1 MDHPSLFKVF
11 TLPSLVLLMWFVR
24 KVLPESFLQ
33 VSPLQRVGHCR
44 CWLRLPQSHRRS
56 HHRPIGPN
64 PSHVTRSGMI
74 TLTGWIFKGPPRW
87 MRVRACR
94 APRAQSTESWCHAR
108 ALGCPARHH
117 WRTGKDPEMTQGSS
131 GTIWDMKEIQPKAQS
146 PPTPEKT
153 LAWEPLECFRFHPHE
168 PMIFLEVGITLIPYS
183 LLHPPMD
190 IWHIGGGAL
199 LPVAFQRAL
208 TLEHTGPL
216 NVCKSMQW
224 RNILSAFHLATKPKR
239 SASSYM
245 LPCHQETFLKRT
257 VCEVPTM

>member
-1 MDHPSLFKVF
+1 MLAAPPSK
-11 TLPSLVLLMWFVR
+11 P
-24 KVLPESFLQ
+24 P
-33 VSPLQRVGHCR
+33 
-44 CWLRLPQSHRRS
+44 PQPPPPHWS
-56 HHRPIGPN
+56 N

-146 PPTPEKT
+146 PPTPEK
-153 LAWEPLECFRFHPHE
+153 PLECFRFHPHE

-216 NVCKSMQW
+216 NVCKSTE
-224 RNILSAFHLATKPKR
+224 IHI
-239 SASSYM
+239 
-245 LPCHQETFLKRT
+245 
-257 VCEVPTM
+257 VCI

>member
-1 MDHPSLFKVF
+1 MDEGAGLS
-11 TLPSLVLLMWFVR
+11 SAQG
-24 KVLPESFLQ
+24 PEYGELWW
-33 VSPLQRVGHCR
+33 V
-44 CWLRLPQSHRRS
+44 
-56 HHRPIGPN
+56 
-64 PSHVTRSGMI
+64 
-74 TLTGWIFKGPPRW
+74 
-87 MRVRACR
+87 
-94 APRAQSTESWCHAR
+94 CHAR

-216 NVCKSMQW
+216 NVCKSTEIHIVCISP
-224 RNILSAFHLATKPKR
+224 RNQTKKKCIFIHVAMSPRNLFEKNG
-239 SASSYM
+239 
-245 LPCHQETFLKRT
+245 L
-257 VCEVPTM
+257 